1 MQHLPGMGGASRGRE
16 TDVAQPDQGCLH
28 PGRLTIGD
36 ACHFAFQMLKLGQRE
51 TPFELLGQAVAEYV
65 YDHFREGDTDE
76 PLLLLSRVWL
86 IQPVRDQFPSL
97 LRSQSKRSEE
107 PAPDDTRRECVLIGT
122 CGQMAEWCEVSL
134 AGSDRTLIWD
144 NQADLQRARPIV
156 ARICQG
162 LREGLPH
169 HEQLHEGSYMSRLDQ
184 IPTCVDI
191 QNVWD
196 DPLCP
201 EHTGEKLDGFAYRS
215 VVGIGV
221 SLPSGHQLVMTL
233 YTQIPIP
240 KDSGSA
246 YRILALTMYLIFLN
260 AVITEERQPAHVM
273 ERAAL
278 LSTSYLHTTPLDH
291 PLKRGLDNHAD
302 LVEFQVGE
310 HPYGVR
316 SESGA
321 LRYLINRT
329 LMAEE
334 LFRRQLSLDLHDQ
347 LTAKLGAV
355 IFGLGFVVSSL
366 PQDDHSTRFQLL
378 KYRDELLRVSAWARS
393 KSHEIH
399 PSFLSGLGFEGA
411 LRRIALDNCERLQI
425 PGTVHMTGPI
435 DSELD
440 DVVASSIYQVVQEAL
455 RNTEKHAHASSV
467 HIGVRGDDMGVH
479 VSIVDDGIGF
489 SPQAM
494 SQAMRGIGLIGM
506 RERIQMINGFCTISS
521 APGCGTQI
529 SMWVPHRTD
538 WKAG

>member
-1 MQHLPGMGGASRGRE
+1 MQQLPGMGGASRGRG

-65 YDHFREGDTDE
+65 YDHFREEDTDE
-76 PLLLLSRVWL
+76 PLLLLSRVWF
-86 IQPVRDQFPSL
+86 IHPVSDPFSSCRGSA
-97 LRSQSKRSEE
+97 SEGLE
-107 PAPDDTRRECVLIGT
+107 GPAPDGQPRECLLIGT

-134 AGSDRTLIWD
+134 AGSNRMRTFRH
-144 NQADLQRARPIV
+144 AAELQRARPMV
-156 ARICQG
+156 ARIWQG

-169 HEQLHEGSYMSRLDQ
+169 PEQLHEGSYTSRLDQ
-184 IPTCVDI
+184 IPTCVEI

-196 DPLCP
+196 DPFCREP
-201 EHTGEKLDGFAYRS
+201 TGEELDGFAYHS
-215 VVGIGV
+215 IVGIGV
-221 SLPSGHQLVMTL
+221 SLPSGQQIVMTL
-233 YTQIPIP
+233 YAQIPIP
-240 KDSGSA
+240 TELVSA
-246 YRILALTMYLIFLN
+246 YRILALTVYLIFLN
-260 AVITEERQPAHVM
+260 AVTTEQRQPGRRT
-273 ERAAL
+273 ERSSIR
-278 LSTSYLHTTPLDH
+278 STCEAPTTAPTH
-291 PLKRGLDNHAD
+291 PLQQGVDTTARIY
-302 LVEFQVGE
+302 ECQVGE
-310 HPYGVR
+310 HPYGAR
-316 SESGA
+316 PESGE
-321 LRYLINRT
+321 LRYLINRI
-329 LMAEE
+329 LLAEE

-355 IFGLGFVVSSL
+355 IFGLGVVVSSL
-366 PQDDHSTRFQLL
+366 PPDNHSTRLQLV

-411 LRRIALDNCERLQI
+411 LRRIAHDNCERLQI
-425 PGTVHMTGPI
+425 PVMVHMTRPI

-440 DVVASSIYQVVQEAL
+440 DVVTNSIYQVVQEAL
-455 RNTEKHAHASSV
+455 RNTEKHAHARSV
-467 HIGVRGDDMGVH
+467 HIGVRGDDMGIH

-506 RERIQMINGFCTISS
+506 RERIQMVNGFCTISS